1 MHLDH
6 FEKGY
11 QVSYGREREH
21 TTIHIVAKRGG
32 GGRGSH
38 NNLFK
43 EFQEFTAHA
52 RNTIDH
58 TGRNKDTVQGLKKR
72 IWEE

>member
-1 MHLDH
+1 M
-6 FEKGY
+6 G
-11 QVSYGREREH
+11 GRES
-21 TTIHIVAKRGG
+21 TQPYILLLSGGG